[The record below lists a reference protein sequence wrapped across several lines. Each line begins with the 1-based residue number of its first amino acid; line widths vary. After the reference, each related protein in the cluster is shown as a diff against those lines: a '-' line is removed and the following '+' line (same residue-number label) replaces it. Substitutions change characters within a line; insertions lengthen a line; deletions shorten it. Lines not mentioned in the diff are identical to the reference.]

1 MKKRFDWDGTIDSI
15 QFGLLW
21 FIIIVVVICVSVLI
35 LFDVLAGAGV
45 MNYLTNQNTLASFL
59 ISLATSGLLVS
70 LMFLSYNFGKGKSTF
85 SVGFILGTIAF
96 GVYCL
101 DVYFDSMTADYLR
114 FGQIMILKDIPNS
127 SVQLLFRL
135 LIGGISTVG
144 ESLAMAIIV
153 GMPVLKEIINKAVPE
168 GMRTQVTTSSNNNS
182 SQNRSQQQNQ
192 SSYNNNGGG
201 SHNHNQNSQ
210 QRNQAQST
218 LMSNIPRNS
227 TNQTENTMGYK
238 TEKPSQPAMDNA
250 LREELMKNIEAM
262 KSKNQ

>member
-1 MKKRFDWDGTIDSI
+1 M
-15 QFGLLW
+15 LW

-35 LFDVLAGAGV
+35 LFDILAGAGV

-70 LMFLSYNFGKGKSTF
+70 LMFLSYNFGQSKSTL
-85 SVGFILGTIAF
+85 SVGFIIGTIAL

-114 FGQIMILKDIPNS
+114 FGQIMVLKDIPNS

-168 GMRTQVTTSSNNNS
+168 SMRNQTTSNNGGNGIS
-182 SQNRSQQQNQ
+182 HQNRNQQQNQ
-192 SSYNNNGGG
+192 STQNYVNQENQRQQ
-201 SHNHNQNSQ
+201 QNSV
-210 QRNQAQST
+210 
-218 LMSNIPRNS
+218 MSNLPKRNTDS
-227 TNQTENTMGYK
+227 QPMGYK
-238 TEKPSQPAMDNA
+238 TETPQKSSTDDA
-250 LREELMKNIEAM
+250 LRNELMKNIEEM
-262 KSKNQ
+262 RSKNK

>member
-15 QFGLLW
+15 QFGMLW

-35 LFDVLAGAGV
+35 LFDILAGAGV

-70 LMFLSYNFGKGKSTF
+70 LMFLSYNFGQSKSTL
-85 SVGFILGTIAF
+85 SVGFIIGTIAL

-114 FGQIMILKDIPNS
+114 FGQIMVLKDIPNS

-168 GMRTQVTTSSNNNS
+168 SMRSQTTS
-182 SQNRSQQQNQ
+182 
-192 SSYNNNGGG
+192 NNGG
-201 SHNHNQNSQ
+201 NNNQQN
-210 QRNQAQST
+210 RNQQQS
-218 LMSNIPRNS
+218 
-227 TNQTENTMGYK
+227 
-238 TEKPSQPAMDNA
+238 
-250 LREELMKNIEAM
+250 
-262 KSKNQ
+262 